1 MIWIKALLP
10 EKLEQIYKTGKWKNP
25 IIHADDAIHQLVYA
39 AFFLTYTNEIKERL
53 HLPITNAIL
62 TNLKTIIDET
72 YNWLMQTGYEDEE
85 INGCITVNKV
95 YDYAKNLDVRKKDLQ
110 KLNAKVGLQLAKNPK
125 ILKCVSDHRLSL
137 YEINLKYESYM
148 DQERIEFNT
157 VQHLDIAIDRYFLK
171 PLADNS
177 SGLTYVDSLND
188 LDERLPLYFSQQVQY
203 RQPNERL
210 EERLEEIIIKSINV
224 LLLFTPQ
231 AMQLISKVNQWHAI
245 QTQIPSISINIYFQ
259 PDFTEKT
266 LPIGVEITD
275 GRVEHLIPNLY
286 ATFIFGVK
294 ELTNAPVTND
304 IIGITIGKLWNN
316 PGLYPEYIFD
326 RIILNTKT
334 KIQNNKSVLFEK
346 TIIALAK
353 FQPKNFND
361 YYDLLKPY
369 VGQIINNL

>member
-1 MIWIKALLP
+1 M
-10 EKLEQIYKTGKWKNP
+10 
-25 IIHADDAIHQLVYA
+25 YA

-72 YNWLMQTGYEDEE
+72 YNWLMQTGYDDEE
-85 INGCITVNKV
+85 INGCITVQKV
-95 YDYAKNLDVRKKDLQ
+95 YDYAKNLDVRKKELH
-110 KLNAKVGLQLAKNPK
+110 KLSSKIELQLAKNPN
-125 ILKCVSDHRLSL
+125 ILKCVSNHRLSL
-137 YEINLKYESYM
+137 YDINLKYESYM
-148 DQERIEFNT
+148 DQERIEFET

-177 SGLTYVDSLND
+177 NGLTYVDSLND
-188 LDERLPLYFSQQVQY
+188 LDERLPLYFSKQVMY

-231 AMQLISKVNQWHAI
+231 AMQLISKINKYHAI

-259 PDFTEKT
+259 PDFTFNS
-266 LPIGVEITD
+266 LPIRVEITD
-275 GRVEHLIPNLY
+275 GRVEHLIPNMF
-286 ATFIFGVK
+286 ATFIFDVK
-294 ELTNAPVTND
+294 ELTNAPVSND

-316 PGLYPEYIFD
+316 PGVYPEYTLD
-326 RIILNTKT
+326 RISLGTKAR
-334 KIQNNKSVLFEK
+334 IQNNKSVLFEK
-346 TIIALAK
+346 TIMALAK

-361 YYDLLKPY
+361 YYELLKPY